1 METMLRPLSR
11 HESSGIDPTSNDEL
25 LRVALERFRQTAAY
39 ESAERVSQLEA
50 LRFRTGDH
58 SVAAMRG
65 AGGEAYPAP
74 TMTVDRQSAFLK
86 QVINSYRRSPL
97 SIRVR
102 PKSGGASKQVA
113 DILEGK
119 IREIEQE
126 SEADQ
131 AYVVALDQ
139 AAGQGTG
146 YIRLITE
153 WTDDYSFEQ
162 TIRILPVYSRF
173 AVYVD
178 PASTHPA
185 GLDMNFCFIVEKIT
199 RDSFMAKYRL
209 QPPSSSQWQGTGD
222 DAWFDGDFVQ
232 IADYYYRTW
241 EETELV
247 QFPNGTVVPS
257 KDIGDID
264 PTWPKRTAQIP
275 TIYCAKLCGSA
286 VLSKSRWL
294 GRYCPLVLVE
304 GTRLDV
310 DGQTIRT
317 GIIQQTMTSQLAVD
331 YAFCHEMEA
340 LALAPKAPYIA
351 AAEQIAEYKDYW
363 DRANDPYRPYLPYKP
378 LQGIAPPQRQSVE
391 PAIQALTVAR
401 QQAAQD
407 MQAVLGVYEA
417 SLGAPSNEQSGV
429 AVQRRKIEGDEATF
443 HFPANLA
450 WSIRAVG
457 LQIVDILP
465 KLYSRPTTL
474 RQIGKDGAV
483 TMTPVNQRVQDAQG
497 NVEEHLLS
505 QGSYDVAVDSGPAYS
520 TQREMAAER
529 LGELGRV
536 LPQEMLPLIS
546 DLWVAQLDIP
556 YAEEISAR
564 LKTIVPPEALDA
576 TKDKNPQTAIAALQN
591 QIQQATQAL
600 QAMQQ
605 QLQQSQQTE
614 QVATQ
619 QVQLLEQQV
628 ATMQARMADKTQENQ
643 IDVQKSQ
650 WQYEIDRQKNEL
662 TLLELQLKY
671 SQQAPLNTANGV
683 PAGVEESV

>member
-1 METMLRPLSR
+1 MATIPQTLRPLRQDARASLNP
-11 HESSGIDPTSNDEL
+11 SSDRNIL
-25 LRVALERFRQTAAY
+25 QQALERFRIASDA
-39 ESAERVSQLEA
+39 EAAERAQQLEA
-50 LRFRTGDH
+50 LRFRSGDH
-58 SVAAMRG
+58 SVASMRG
-65 AGGEAYPAP
+65 AGGESYPAP

-86 QVINSYRRSPL
+86 QTINSYRKSPL

-139 AAGQGTG
+139 AAGQGLG
-146 YIRLITE
+146 YFRLVTE
-153 WTDDYSFEQ
+153 WVDPHSFEQ
-162 TIRILPVYSRF
+162 TLRICPIYSRF
-173 AVYVD
+173 TVYAD
-178 PASTHPA
+178 PTSRHPA
-185 GLDMNFCFIVEKIT
+185 GLDLGWAFVVERLS
-199 RDSFMAKYRL
+199 RDMFRSQYGVEPA
-209 QPPSSSQWQGTGD
+209 PASQWSGTGD
-222 DAWFDGDFVQ
+222 DVWFGTEDVQ
-232 IADYYYRTW
+232 IADYFYKTW
-241 EETELV
+241 EEVELV
-247 QFPNGTVVPS
+247 QFPNGVVVPS
-257 KDIGDID
+257 KDIGEID
-264 PTWPKRTAQIP
+264 PTYPKRTTRIP
-275 TIYCAKLCGSA
+275 TVWWAKMCGSA
-286 VLSKSRWL
+286 VLSKTRWL
-294 GRYCPLVLVE
+294 GQYIPLIRVE

-317 GIIQQTMTSQLAVD
+317 GIIQQTLTSQLAYD
-331 YAFCHEMEA
+331 YAFCAEMEA

-378 LQGIAPPQRQSVE
+378 LQGIPPPQRQSVE
-391 PAIQALTVAR
+391 PAIQALTMAR
-401 QQAAQD
+401 QQAAED
-407 MQAVLGVYEA
+407 MRAVLGLYRV
-417 SLGAPSNEQSGV
+417 SQGDGAPEQSGV
-429 AVQRRKIEGDEATF
+429 AARTNKIEGDESTF

-474 RQIGKDGAV
+474 RQIGKDGSV
-483 TMTPVNQRVQDAQG
+483 EMTPVNQTNAPQEDEQR
-497 NVEEHLLS
+497 LLS
-505 QGSYDVAVDSGPAYS
+505 KGSYDVAVDSGPAYS

-536 LPQEMLPLIS
+536 LPQEMLPLVA

-564 LKTIVPPEALDA
+564 LKTVVPPEALDA

-600 QAMQQ
+600 EAMQQ
-605 QLQQSQQTE
+605 QLQE
-614 QVATQ
+614 ATQ
-619 QVQLLEQQV
+619 IAEVSKQQLVLTKQRNATLETRLADKSQDNQLEAQKNQRDYEVEMRKLQLEEQKFLLEIQKAQ
-628 ATMQARMADKTQENQ
+628 MAAG
-643 IDVQKSQ
+643 
-650 WQYEIDRQKNEL
+650 NEDSADD
-662 TLLELQLKY
+662 T
-671 SQQAPLNTANGV
+671 V
-683 PAGVEESV
+683 